1 MVELRSHPVIHGV
14 ALFARDRQA
23 QGDVINTNGL
33 GAYEIFL
40 MAGVAGRREALE
52 LSNRRARVALVAI
65 DSRVC
70 ADQGE
75 AVQVLV
81 NLLDRNIP
89 SLDGMALLA
98 VCPHLPLVDVGVTVG
113 ALRTHI
119 AEDRLGMTLRATH
132 AFVHAAQRIFRG
144 VVIEFR
150 NSADRLP
157 AANGVAVLT
166 RNAEASV
173 RTSRSRGRLRLP
185 AGQFAAARK
194 NRQSDYEMQK
204 KCRSQGSPTTTNGCR
219 LRDGRPKR

>member
-1 MVELRSHPVIHGV
+1 MIELRAHPVVHGV

-52 LSNRRARVALVAI
+52 LSDRCARVALVAI
-65 DSRVC
+65 ECRVR
-70 ADQGE
+70 ADQWE
-75 AVQVLV
+75 AVQVLID
-81 NLLDRNIP
+81 LLDRNIP

-98 VCPHLPLVDVGVTVG
+98 VCPHLPLVDVGVAVG

-119 AEDRLGMTLRATH
+119 AEDRLGMALRAAH
-132 AFVHAAQRIFRG
+132 AFMHAAQRILRG

-157 AANGVAVLT
+157 AATGVTVLT

-173 RTSRSRGRLRLP
+173 RTSRCRGRLRLP
-185 AGQFAAARK
+185 TGQFAAARK
-194 NRQSDYEMQK
+194 NR
-204 KCRSQGSPTTTNGCR
+204 
-219 LRDGRPKR
+219 

>member
-144 VVIEFR
+144 VVIELR

-157 AANGVAVLT
+157 SAQRVAVLT
-166 RNAEASV
+166 GNAKAAMGTPRV
-173 RTSRSRGRLRLP
+173 CRRLRLP
-185 AGQFAAARK
+185 SGQLPAQE
-194 NRQSDYEMQK
+194 NRQREYD
-204 KCRSQGSPTTTNGCR
+204 
-219 LRDGRPKR
+219 KRK